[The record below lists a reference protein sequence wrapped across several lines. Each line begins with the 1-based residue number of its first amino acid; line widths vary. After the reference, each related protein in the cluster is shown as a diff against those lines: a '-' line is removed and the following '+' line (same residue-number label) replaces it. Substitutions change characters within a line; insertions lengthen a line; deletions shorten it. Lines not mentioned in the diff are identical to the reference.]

1 MNSSKI
7 LFNQLVLEITPVYE
21 ENEAKS
27 IIYLLL
33 EHYLNLSKTD
43 IFLDKNIIQAFDFQD
58 IIQRIKAQEPVQY
71 VIGETEFYGRKF
83 KVTPATLIPR
93 PETEE
98 LVQLILEAPRSVGRP
113 APRGGAFESKARVL
127 ASPLGAGGAILDI
140 GTGSGCIAIS
150 LACELP
156 DAQVYAYDISEE
168 ALKIA
173 KENAER
179 NGANVIFEKVDI
191 LTAPSAPKG
200 GTKNGLESSSSG
212 GGATDASGGY
222 PFSIIVSNPPYVMNA
237 EKAEMERNILEYEP
251 HLALFVEDN
260 DPLIFYLKIAEF
272 AAKNLIDK
280 GLCVVEINQA
290 FGLETAELFW
300 NKGFSDVEVLKD
312 MFGKDRMVKAVL

>member
-33 EHYLNLSKTD
+33 EYYLKLSKTD
-43 IFLDKNIIQAFDFQD
+43 IFLDKNIIQTFDFQE
-58 IIQRIKAQEPVQY
+58 IIQRIKAQEPIQY
-71 VIGETEFYGRKF
+71 IIEETEFYGRKF
-83 KVTPATLIPR
+83 KVTPDTLIPR

-98 LVQLILEAPRSVGRP
+98 LVQLTINNEQLTSIRKRID
-113 APRGGAFESKARVL
+113 SKL
-127 ASPLGAGGAILDI
+127 KILDI

-156 DAQVYAYDISEE
+156 DAQVFAYDISEA

-173 KENAER
+173 RENAQR
-179 NGANVIFEKVDI
+179 NEANVIFEKVNI
-191 LTAPSAPKG
+191 I
-200 GTKNGLESSSSG
+200 E
-212 GGATDASGGY
+212 
-222 PFSIIVSNPPYVMNA
+222 PFTIHHSPFTVIISNPPYVMNS
-237 EKAEMERNILEYEP
+237 EKAEMERNVLEYEP

-260 DPLIFYLKIAEF
+260 DPLIFYRKIAEF
-272 AAKNLIDK
+272 TAKNLIDK
-280 GLCVVEINQA
+280 GLCIVEINQA

-300 NKGFSDVEVLKD
+300 NQGFSVVEVIKD

>member
-1 MNSSKI
+1 MTLKI
-7 LFNQLVLEITPVYE
+7 SPKTLFNQLVSEITSVYE

-27 IIYLLL
+27 IVYLLL

-43 IFLDKNIIQAFDFQD
+43 ILLDDNASQSFDFQNT
-58 IIQRIKAQEPVQY
+58 IIRLKAQEPVQY
-71 VIGETEFYGRKF
+71 IIGETEFYGRKF
-83 KVTPATLIPR
+83 KVTPDTLIPR

-98 LVQLILEAPRSVGRP
+98 LIQLTLESISSISNAHS
-113 APRGGAFESKARVL
+113 
-127 ASPLGAGGAILDI
+127 ILDI

-173 KENAER
+173 TGNAER

-191 LTAPSAPKG
+191 LSHSPFS
-200 GTKNGLESSSSG
+200 LS
-212 GGATDASGGY
+212 
-222 PFSIIVSNPPYVMNA
+222 PFSIIVSNPPYVMNS
-237 EKAEMERNILEYEP
+237 EKAEMERNVLEYEP

-260 DPLIFYLKIAEF
+260 DPLIFYRKIAEF
-272 AAKNLIDK
+272 AAKNLIDG

-290 FGLETAELFW
+290 LGLETAELFW
-300 NKGFSDVEVLKD
+300 HQGFRDVEVLKD